1 MVLDQAHG
9 YILLHMRSSVD
20 LFKAFASPYYGQTS
34 KSLNDTCD
42 PAAAMGNISLC
53 PQMAA
58 PMLANAAT
66 ATL

>member
-9 YILLHMRSSVD
+9 YILLHMRSSVG
-20 LFKAFASPYYGQTS
+20 LFKAFASPYYGQTF

-53 PQMAA
+53 PQTAE
-58 PMLANAAT
+58 PVLANAAI
-66 ATL
+66 ATF